1 MIQFSLDEFMVK
13 RGGSVDPSRFVN
25 ETFELFSIP
34 AFDTG
39 IPEIV
44 EGRNIGSSKKCI
56 EPNDILLSKI
66 VPHIRRCCVVPP
78 KGKYRQ
84 IASGEWIQFRS
95 DQLYSQ
101 YLKFFLIS
109 DTFHWQFMHTVS
121 GVGGSLM
128 RASPSLVAKIKVPV
142 PPIAEQQK
150 IASILDAAD
159 NLRQKDQ
166 QLIEKYTALSQS
178 LFLEMFGDPVSNP
191 MGWDK
196 SIAENFID
204 LLTGFAF
211 KSADY
216 SSNKDDINLCG
227 GLIITPS
234 GIEWDKSNYWQRDR
248 LDGLE
253 KYRIIDGDIVMAM
266 DRPWISSGFK
276 IHKITKNDKESF
288 LVQRTARIR
297 GKGIN
302 QDFLYFLFKH
312 NAFEK
317 QANTTET
324 TVPHISPKDI
334 RKYELIIPPINLQN
348 QFAERIQSI
357 ETQKQLA
364 LANLEKSAALFNS
377 LLQRAF
383 KGELTT

>member
-13 RGGSVDPSRFVN
+13 RGGSVDPSRFVD

-128 RASPSLVAKIKVPV
+128 RASSSLVAKIKVPV
-142 PPIAEQQK
+142 PPIEEQQK

-178 LFLEMFGDPVSNP
+178 LFLEMFGDPETNP
-191 MGWDK
+191 MGWKKKPINNVCTDIVDCVNRTASVVDYETEYK
-196 SIAENFID
+196 MIRTTNVKNYTVDISTTRYVTKDTYEKWIRR
-204 LLTGFAF
+204 LTPQ
-211 KSADY
+211 K
-216 SSNKDDINLCG
+216 
-227 GLIITPS
+227 
-234 GIEWDKSNYWQRDR
+234 
-248 LDGLE
+248 
-253 KYRIIDGDIVMAM
+253 GDIIFTREAPVGEAG
-266 DRPWISSGFK
+266 ILE
-276 IHKITKNDKESF
+276 TNDYVF
-288 LVQRTARIR
+288 LGQRTMEYRVNR
-297 GKGIN
+297 
-302 QDFLYFLFKH
+302 LL
-312 NAFEK
+312 
-317 QANTTET
+317 AN
-324 TVPHISPKDI
+324 PYYLL
-334 RKYELIIPPINLQN
+334 YELMGSNVKRQ
-348 QFAERIQSI
+348 IQKLS
-357 ETQKQLA
+357 TGSTVKHL
-364 LANLEKSAALFNS
+364 S
-377 LLQRAF
+377 
-383 KGELTT
+383 GT

>member
-1 MIQFSLDEFMVK
+1 MSQFSLDEFMVK
-13 RGGSVDPSRFVN
+13 RGGSVDPSRFVD

-196 SIAENFID
+196 KPLKDVGIVRTGNTPARENLEYFGTHIEWIKTTNINTPSMYLTQSEEYLSEEGLKVGRSVNAGSLLVTCIAGSKSVIGNVSIAD
-204 LLTGFAF
+204 RKVAF
-211 KSADY
+211 NQQINSFTPHEGNVLFFY
-216 SSNKDDINLCG
+216 S
-227 GLIITPS
+227 
-234 GIEWDKSNYWQRDR
+234 
-248 LDGLE
+248 
-253 KYRIIDGDIVMAM
+253 
-266 DRPWISSGFK
+266 
-276 IHKITKNDKESF
+276 
-288 LVQRTARIR
+288 
-297 GKGIN
+297 
-302 QDFLYFLFKH
+302 LFKAGKKH
-312 NAFEK
+312 IQSFSTDSMKGMINKSKFES
-317 QANTTET
+317 
-324 TVPHISPKDI
+324 IDF
-334 RKYELIIPPINLQN
+334 IIPPIELQN
-348 QFAERIQSI
+348 QFAERILAI
-357 ETQKQLA
+357 EAQKQLA
-364 LANLEKSAALFNS
+364 LASLEKSAALFNS

-383 KGELTT
+383 KGELTV